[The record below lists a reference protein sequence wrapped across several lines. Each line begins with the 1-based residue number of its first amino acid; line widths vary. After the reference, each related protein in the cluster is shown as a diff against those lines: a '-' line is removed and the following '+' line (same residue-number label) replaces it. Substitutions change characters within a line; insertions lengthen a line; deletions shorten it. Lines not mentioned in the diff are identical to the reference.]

1 MYSDDMT
8 QSKILSVHLRHKGIV
23 VNRAA
28 QNVESR
34 NHKTM
39 GPIASGSSEAELGLS
54 DKEEASEAKEAKTK
68 MLRHGPV

>member
-1 MYSDDMT
+1 MYSDYMT

-23 VNRAA
+23 NRAA
-28 QNVESR
+28 QNVDSR

-68 MLRHGPV
+68 MLRHGHG